1 MSNFTRVRKGLLRR
15 VRRQFKPAFERAVSD
30 TAVPMSLDMRRD
42 SRTLM
47 IAFGG
52 RPGGLGMPPFEF
64 FRITGSIRTKRMFV
78 RDLRQAWYHEGVE
91 GAGET
96 ITEMAESFAH
106 VIGQHE
112 FDRLVVTGISAGGYA
127 ALLFGTLL
135 GADVVVAFS
144 PQTVIDPDAM
154 AAMDDHRY
162 DDPLVGLAAA
172 GRLDER
178 WTDLREALPPARS
191 ADTLYELHF
200 DPSSRPDRL
209 HAERLAELPG
219 VRLHRHEGAGHNIP
233 KVLREEGKLESVL
246 LDALEVPR
254 VSTHDAR
261 SSAGY

>member
-1 MSNFTRVRKGLLRR
+1 VRR
-15 VRRQFKPAFERAVSD
+15 VRRRFKPAFERGVSD
-30 TAVPMSLDMRRD
+30 TANPMSLDMRPD

-64 FRITGSIRTKRMFV
+64 FKITGRIQTKRMFV
-78 RDLRQAWYHEGVE
+78 RDLRQAWYHEGVA

-135 GADVVVAFS
+135 GADVVIAFS
-144 PQTVIDPDAM
+144 PQTVIDPDVM
-154 AAMDDHRY
+154 AQMDDHRY
-162 DDPLVGLAAA
+162 DDPLVDLAARS
-172 GRLDER
+172 RLDER
-178 WTDLREALPPARS
+178 WTDLREALPSVRS
-191 ADTLYELHF
+191 ADTIYELHF

-209 HAERLAELPG
+209 HAERLAELAG
-219 VRLHRHEGAGHNIP
+219 VRLYRHEGAGHNIP
-233 KVLREEGKLESVL
+233 RVLRESGELERVL
-246 LDALEVPR
+246 LAALGAPQPSENTTP
-254 VSTHDAR
+254 
-261 SSAGY
+261 G

>member
-1 MSNFTRVRKGLLRR
+1 MSNVTRVRKGLVRR
-15 VRRQFKPAFERAVSD
+15 VRRMFKPAFERAVSD
-30 TAVPMSLDMRRD
+30 TAVPMSLDMRPD

-64 FRITGSIRTKRMFV
+64 FKITGRIRTKRMFV
-78 RDLRQAWYHEGVE
+78 RDLRQAWYHEGVP

-106 VIGQHE
+106 TIGAHE

-127 ALLFGTLL
+127 ALLFGTMLR
-135 GADVVVAFS
+135 ADVVVAFS
-144 PQTVIDPDAM
+144 PQTVIDPEVM

-162 DDPLVGLAAA
+162 DDPLVELAAR

-178 WTDLREALPPARS
+178 WTDLREALPRVRS
-191 ADTLYELHF
+191 AGTLYELHF

-209 HAERLAELPG
+209 HAERLAELGG
-219 VRLHRHEGAGHNIP
+219 VRLHRHDGAGHNIP
-233 KVLREEGKLESVL
+233 GVLREQGQLESVL
-246 LDALEVPR
+246 LEALEVPEEGTQAQKS
-254 VSTHDAR
+254 VS
-261 SSAGY
+261 GY